1 MKKNMIGIVV
11 AAMGLVSHAAY
22 ADWHGGRV
30 TQINIGYEGSAITFI
45 VDGWTRSN
53 CTCYP
58 TWSNMMCLNRARTSF
73 KEEVAM
79 LFSARARGTELF
91 AHIDETTCSVVAMYE
106 VG

>member
-1 MKKNMIGIVV
+1 MKKIMIGIVI
-11 AAMGLVSHAAY
+11 AAVGLVSHEAY

-30 TQINIGYEGSAITFI
+30 TQINIGYDGSSITFI

-53 CTCYP
+53 CTCSP

-79 LFSARARGTELF
+79 LFSVRARGSELF
-91 AHIDETTCSVVAMYE
+91 AQIDETTCSVLAMYE
-106 VG
+106 IG